1 MLRLTWL
8 ALPIACTLCAQEPPP
23 PPAAILKYTGAPLRV
38 PVECSQDD
46 LRALGL
52 TCPAARPCPVY
63 LELGAIESAGSE
75 LFITGNLH
83 ADDATLFSILL
94 ASDDGGATWR
104 EPAGRI
110 RGAGLDLVQFL
121 DFETGWASGESL
133 GNIPRDP
140 FLLLT
145 RDGGKTW
152 DSRPVFS
159 ESRAGTID
167 FFHFDSKT
175 HGRLWIGRPLSG
187 EPGSRYET
195 YESQDGGQTWTLGET
210 SAKPFP
216 KGSRPAPAGDYR
228 LRADRSTGAYR
239 VERRAPP
246 GWQTVASFRVRAG
259 ECREPEFVPPPEP
272 EAPPAASDEAQP

>member
-1 MLRLTWL
+1 MLRFIWL
-8 ALPIACTLCAQEPPP
+8 ALPIAGALCAQEAPPP
-23 PPAAILKYTGAPLRV
+23 SAAILKYTLAPLRV

-63 LELGAIESAGSE
+63 LELNAIESAGSE
-75 LFITGNLH
+75 LSITGNLH

-104 EPAGRI
+104 EPAERV

-121 DFETGWASGESL
+121 DPQTGWASGESL
-133 GNIPRDP
+133 GAIPRDP

-145 RDGGKTW
+145 HDGGKTW
-152 DSRPVFS
+152 DSRPVFD

-175 HGRLWIGRPLSG
+175 HGLLWIGRPLSG
-187 EPGSRYET
+187 AAGSRYET
-195 YESQDGGQTWTLGET
+195 YESEDGGQTWTLREAGD
-210 SAKPFP
+210 KPFP
-216 KGSRPAPAGDYR
+216 KGSRPSPAGDYR
-228 LRADRSTGAYR
+228 LRADRATGAYR
-239 VERRAPP
+239 VERRISG
-246 GWQTVASFRVRAG
+246 GWQTVSSFLVRAG
-259 ECREPEFVPPPEP
+259 ECREPEFAHPPEP
-272 EAPPAASDEAQP
+272 GETQP